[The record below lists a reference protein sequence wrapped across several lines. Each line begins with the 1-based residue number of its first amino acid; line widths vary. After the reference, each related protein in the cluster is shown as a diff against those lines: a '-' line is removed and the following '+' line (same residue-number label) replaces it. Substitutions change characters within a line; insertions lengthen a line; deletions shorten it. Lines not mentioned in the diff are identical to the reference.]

1 MRHGEADHNVAVE
14 AGQGP
19 ALRYTEDGTLDSPL
33 TSRGRD
39 QVQLVGKRLE
49 GERFDLAVSSD
60 LVRAVDTG
68 LAITGKSSLFGQMP
82 SDPHC
87 LSHLCRCQVI
97 IPVSGW
103 PSGGPSER
111 GGWGYSRQGRIF
123 CNEIDND
130 RKNDIFFS
138 NLRNIYPWFEGQE
151 AAQLGFKP
159 LKGLMDV
166 SSVEHSDNNL
176 HIHHYNHHHHHHD
189 H

>member
-68 LAITGKSSLFGQMP
+68 LAITGQSSLFGQMP

-97 IPVSGW
+97 VIVIVIVIAIVIVNVIVIVLVLMNILILILIFNTLEHKLTFIILLITMRSKKIFLAM
-103 PSGGPSER
+103 R
-111 GGWGYSRQGRIF
+111 GCSKFETIQS
-123 CNEIDND
+123 N
-130 RKNDIFFS
+130 FS
-138 NLRNIYPWFEGQE
+138 F
-151 AAQLGFKP
+151 
-159 LKGLMDV
+159 
-166 SSVEHSDNNL
+166 
-176 HIHHYNHHHHHHD
+176 
-189 H
+189 

>member
-1 MRHGEADHNVAVE
+1 MRVQLVAVRHGEADHNVAVEAVE

-123 CNEIDND
+123 CNEMDTMIS
-130 RKNDIFFS
+130 KIFFFKFAQ
-138 NLRNIYPWFEGQE
+138 YKPWFEGQE
-151 AAQLGFKP
+151 AAELGFKP

-166 SSVEHSDNNL
+166 SSVEH
-176 HIHHYNHHHHHHD
+176 
-189 H
+189 

>member
-39 QVQLVGKRLE
+39 QVQLVGKRME

-68 LAITGKSSLFGQMP
+68 LAITGQSCHLFN
-82 SDPHC
+82 
-87 LSHLCRCQVI
+87 CQVI

-111 GGWGYSRQGRIF
+111 GGWGYSRQGGIF
-123 CNEIDND
+123 CNEMDSMIS
-130 RKNDIFFS
+130 KIF
-138 NLRNIYPWFEGQE
+138 
-151 AAQLGFKP
+151 
-159 LKGLMDV
+159 
-166 SSVEHSDNNL
+166 SSQ
-176 HIHHYNHHHHHHD
+176 ICTI
-189 H
+189 